1 MIKNLFPGLLRRAR
15 RKTPNRFSST
25 AEEKHTSQKKYGKEG
40 KAKEGRT
47 FFAFFCS
54 LLAKIGHLF
63 KKLAL
68 LIWYWHPISRLDRYI
83 ITKFLGT
90 YFFAL
95 LLIISIAVVI
105 DFNNNSDRF
114 LNNHVPLEKILFEYY
129 ANFIP
134 YFMGLFSALFVF
146 IAVIFFTSKLAMNS
160 EIIAMMSTGMSFKR
174 MMRAYLISAAF
185 ISALNLYLGAYVIP
199 RGNEVRLDF
208 ENKYKR
214 KKKVDFAQNI
224 QLQVDNGV
232 IAYMERY
239 EDYNKTGYNFSL
251 DKFVNKKL
259 ISHLTASSV
268 SYDTLS
274 NQKYHWTINNY
285 MIRDIKGMREKI
297 TRGIKIDSV
306 IVMEPQDLLV
316 SQGQQETMTTPELSD
331 YIEKQ
336 KARGFANIKEFEV
349 EYHKRFAMCFASFIL
364 TTIGVSLSS
373 RKRKGGMGLYLGL
386 GLVLSFT
393 YILFQTVSSTF
404 AINADFPPMLAVW
417 IPNVIFAIIAIILYN
432 KAPK

>member
-1 MIKNLFPGLLRRAR
+1 MIKNP
-15 RKTPNRFSST
+15 
-25 AEEKHTSQKKYGKEG
+25 
-40 KAKEGRT
+40 
-47 FFAFFCS
+47 
-54 LLAKIGHLF
+54 F
-63 KKLAL
+63 KKLFGKFIGKKKEKNPVQQKEKKTGTTSSKGKRRRWWSIL
-68 LIWYWHPISRLDRYI
+68 FSFLKRVLFFIGRMIKKGCLKIWLWRPISRLDRYI
-83 ITKFLGT
+83 IIKFLGT

-105 DFNNNSDRF
+105 DFNNFSDKF
-114 LNNHVPLEKILFEYY
+114 LANHVPMEKIIFEYY
-129 ANFIP
+129 ANFVP
-134 YFMGLFSALFVF
+134 YLMGLFSSLFVF

-160 EIIAMMSTGMSFKR
+160 EIIAMMSTGMSFR
-174 MMRAYLISAAF
+174 RLVRPYMISAAI
-185 ISALNLYLGAYVIP
+185 ISVLNLYLSSYVIP
-199 RGNEVRLDF
+199 TGNEVRLNF
-208 ENKYKR
+208 EDKYKK

-259 ISHLTASSV
+259 ISHLTASSI

-274 NQKYHWTINNY
+274 NEKYHWTINNY

-316 SQGQQETMTTPELSD
+316 SKGQQETMTTPELGH

-336 KARGFANIKEFEV
+336 KERGFANIKEFEV
-349 EYHKRFAMCFASFIL
+349 EYHKRFANCFAAFIL

-373 RKRKGGMGLYLGL
+373 RKRKGGMGLYLAL
-386 GLVLSFT
+386 GLILSFT
-393 YILFQTVSSTF
+393 YIMFQTISATF
-404 AINADFPPMLAVW
+404 AINADFPPVIAAW
-417 IPNVIFAIIAIILYN
+417 IPNIIFAIIAIILYK

>member
-1 MIKNLFPGLLRRAR
+1 MTR
-15 RKTPNRFSST
+15 
-25 AEEKHTSQKKYGKEG
+25 E
-40 KAKEGRT
+40 
-47 FFAFFCS
+47 
-54 LLAKIGHLF
+54 LF
-63 KKLAL
+63 KRLFRKAVGKGKSAGLHAGQSL
-68 LIWYWHPISRLDRYI
+68 RAFCLKAWHWRPISRLDRYI
-83 ITKFLGT
+83 IVKFLGT

-105 DFNNNSDRF
+105 DFNNYSDKL
-114 LNNHVPLEKILFEYY
+114 LNNHAPIEKIIFEYY
-129 ANFIP
+129 ANFVP

-174 MMRAYLISAAF
+174 MMRAYMIAAAI
-185 ISALNLYLGAYVIP
+185 ISALNLYLTAYVIP
-199 RGNEVRLDF
+199 RGNEVRLNF
-208 ENKYKR
+208 EDKYK
-214 KKKVDFAQNI
+214 KKKRVDFAQNI

-259 ISHLTASSV
+259 VSHLTASSI

-297 TRGIKIDSV
+297 IRGMKIDSV

-316 SQGQQETMTTPELSD
+316 TKGQQETMTTPELAD

-349 EYHKRFAMCFASFIL
+349 EYHKRFATCFAAFIL

-417 IPNVIFAIIAIILYN
+417 LPNIIFAIIAAVLYK

>member
-1 MIKNLFPGLLRRAR
+1 MIKNPF
-15 RKTPNRFSST
+15 RKVFGKFIKRKKEKLVTT
-25 AEEKHTSQKKYGKEG
+25 EEQKKATDSVGK
-40 KAKEGRT
+40 
-47 FFAFFCS
+47 
-54 LLAKIGHLF
+54 KIPKISKHLF
-63 KKLAL
+63 FLHKVCLYIWNKLKHFFLA
-68 LIWYWHPISRLDRYI
+68 IIHWRPVSRLDRYI
-83 ITKFLGT
+83 IAKFLGT

-105 DFNNNSDRF
+105 DFNNYSDRF
-114 LNNHVPLEKILFEYY
+114 LNNHVPMEKIIFEYY

-134 YFMGLFSALFVF
+134 YFMGLFSSLFVF
-146 IAVIFFTSKLAMNS
+146 ISVIFFTSKLAMNS

-174 MMRAYLISAAF
+174 MLRPYMISAAI
-185 ISALNLYLGAYVIP
+185 ISVLNLYLGAYVIP
-199 RGNEVRLDF
+199 RGNEVRLNF
-208 ENKYKR
+208 EDKYK
-214 KKKVDFAQNI
+214 KKKSADFAQNI

-239 EDYNKTGYNFSL
+239 ENYNKTGYNFSL

-259 ISHLTASSV
+259 VSHMTASSI

-297 TRGIKIDSV
+297 TRGVKIDSV

-316 SQGQQETMTTPELSD
+316 SKGQQETMTTPELAD

-336 KARGFANIKEFEV
+336 KERGFANIKEFEV
-349 EYHKRFAMCFASFIL
+349 EYHKRFATCFAAFIL

-393 YILFQTVSSTF
+393 YILFQTISATF

-417 IPNVIFAIIAIILYN
+417 IPNIIFSIIAIIVYK

>member
-1 MIKNLFPGLLRRAR
+1 MIINP
-15 RKTPNRFSST
+15 
-25 AEEKHTSQKKYGKEG
+25 
-40 KAKEGRT
+40 
-47 FFAFFCS
+47 
-54 LLAKIGHLF
+54 F
-63 KKLAL
+63 KKLFGKSIQKKEEMNSDFVGGQNEKASPAHKKGSIRKCFSFFRRIITFL
-68 LIWYWHPISRLDRYI
+68 GKILKSFFIKLWYWRPISRLDRYI
-83 ITKFLGT
+83 IAKFLGT

-105 DFNNNSDRF
+105 DFNNYSDRF
-114 LNNHVPLEKILFEYY
+114 LNNHVPMEKIIFEYY
-129 ANFIP
+129 ANFVP
-134 YFMGLFSALFVF
+134 YLMGLFSSLFVF

-174 MMRAYLISAAF
+174 MIRPYMISAAI
-185 ISALNLYLGAYVIP
+185 ISVLNLYLGAYVIP
-199 RGNEVRLDF
+199 RGNEVRLNF
-208 ENKYKR
+208 EDKYKR
-214 KKKVDFAQNI
+214 KKSVDFAQNI

-259 ISHLTASSV
+259 ISHLTASSI

-274 NQKYHWTINNY
+274 SQKYHWTINNY

-297 TRGIKIDSV
+297 TRGVKLDSV

-316 SQGQQETMTTPELSD
+316 SKGQQETMTTPELAN

-336 KARGFANIKEFEV
+336 KERGFANINEFEV
-349 EYHKRFAMCFASFIL
+349 EYHKRFAICFAAFIL

-373 RKRKGGMGLYLGL
+373 RKRKGGMGMYLGL

-393 YILFQTVSSTF
+393 YILFQTVSATF
-404 AINADFPPMLAVW
+404 AINADFPPMIAAW
-417 IPNVIFAIIAIILYN
+417 IPNFIFAIIAIILYK

>member
-1 MIKNLFPGLLRRAR
+1 MKNPLRNIFK
-15 RKTPNRFSST
+15 RKRKEELSDSTSNEGNVGGSEKMNVPENKRKRNRFLVFV
-25 AEEKHTSQKKYGKEG
+25 
-40 KAKEGRT
+40 RT
-47 FFAFFCS
+47 FFT
-54 LLAKIGHLF
+54 IVGHFIKRVASTL
-63 KKLAL
+63 
-68 LIWYWHPISRLDRYI
+68 WYWHPISRLDRYI

-105 DFNNNSDRF
+105 DFNNYSDKF
-114 LNNHVPLEKILFEYY
+114 LSNHVPLEKIIFEYY

-134 YFMGLFSALFVF
+134 YFMGLFSSLFVF

-174 MMRAYLISAAF
+174 MMRAYLIAAAF

-199 RGNEVRLDF
+199 QGNEVRLNF
-208 ENKYKR
+208 EDKYKK

-259 ISHLTASSV
+259 VSHLTASSV
-268 SYDTLS
+268 AYDTLS

-297 TRGIKIDSV
+297 TRGTKIDSV

-316 SQGQQETMTTPELSD
+316 SKGQQETMTTPELSD
-331 YIEKQ
+331 YIDKQ

-349 EYHKRFAMCFASFIL
+349 EYHKRFAICFASFIL

-393 YILFQTVSSTF
+393 YILFQTVSATF
-404 AINADFPPMLAVW
+404 AINADFPPVIAVW
-417 IPNVIFAIIAIILYN
+417 IPNIIFAIIAIILYN

>member
-1 MIKNLFPGLLRRAR
+1 MIKNPFKQLFGKFIGKKRRVKSASAQLQEQTNLLSPKKKVKKRW
-15 RKTPNRFSST
+15 RF
-25 AEEKHTSQKKYGKEG
+25 
-40 KAKEGRT
+40 
-47 FFAFFCS
+47 FS
-54 LLAKIGHLF
+54 LLKKVMKFLGNIF
-63 KKLAL
+63 KKGFLK
-68 LIWYWHPISRLDRYI
+68 IWHWRPISRLDRYI
-83 ITKFLGT
+83 IAKFLGT

-95 LLIISIAVVI
+95 LLIITIVVVI
-105 DFNNNSDRF
+105 DFNNYSDKF
-114 LNNHVPLEKILFEYY
+114 LNNHAPLEKIIFEYY
-129 ANFIP
+129 ANYIP
-134 YFMGLFSALFVF
+134 YMINLFSALFVF

-174 MMRAYLISAAF
+174 MLRPYMIAAAF
-185 ISALNLYLGAYVIP
+185 ISLLNFYFNSYVTP
-199 RGNEVRLDF
+199 RGNEVRLNF
-208 ENKYKR
+208 EDKYK
-214 KKKVDFAQNI
+214 KKKKADFAQNI

-259 ISHLTASSV
+259 ISHLTASSI

-274 NQKYHWTINNY
+274 NEKYHWTINNY

-297 TRGIKIDSV
+297 VRGVKIDSV

-316 SQGQQETMTTPELSD
+316 SKGQQETMTTPELSD
-331 YIEKQ
+331 YIDKQ

-349 EYHKRFAMCFASFIL
+349 EYHKRFATCFAAFIL

-393 YILFQTVSSTF
+393 YILFQTISSTF

-417 IPNVIFAIIAIILYN
+417 IPNIIFSIVAVILYK

>member
-1 MIKNLFPGLLRRAR
+1 MIKNPFKQLFGKFI
-15 RKTPNRFSST
+15 RKKRVQPVRKDENSTPDSHST
-25 AEEKHTSQKKYGKEG
+25 KHTLFSFKRLFSKVGKIT
-40 KAKEGRT
+40 KAS
-47 FFAFFCS
+47 F
-54 LLAKIGHLF
+54 
-63 KKLAL
+63 LAL
-68 LIWYWHPISRLDRYI
+68 WHWRPVSRLDRYI
-83 ITKFLGT
+83 IAKFLGT

-105 DFNNNSDRF
+105 DFNNYSDRF
-114 LNNHVPLEKILFEYY
+114 MNNHVPMEKIIFEYY

-160 EIIAMMSTGMSFKR
+160 EIIAMMSTGMSFRR
-174 MMRAYLISAAF
+174 MIRPYMISAAI
-185 ISALNLYLGAYVIP
+185 ISGLNFYLGAYVIP
-199 RGNEVRLDF
+199 KGNEVRLNF
-208 ENKYKR
+208 EDKYK
-214 KKKVDFAQNI
+214 KKKRVDFAQNI
-224 QLQVDNGV
+224 QLQVADGV

-259 ISHLTASSV
+259 VSHLTASSV

-274 NQKYHWTINNY
+274 SQKYHWTINDY

-297 TRGIKIDSV
+297 VRGTKLDSV

-316 SQGQQETMTTPELSD
+316 SKGQQETMTTPELND

-349 EYHKRFAMCFASFIL
+349 EYHKRFATCFAAFIL

-386 GLVLSFT
+386 GLILSFI
-393 YILFQTVSSTF
+393 YILFQTISSTF
-404 AINADFPPMLAVW
+404 AINADFPPMLAAW
-417 IPNVIFAIIAIILYN
+417 IPNIIFAIIALFLYE